1 MRAYGLAKQMLA
13 VGSEVYAIEHGLRYL
28 HCILATLYGP
38 FDHAE
43 PDRAHFIGGMLDR
56 AMAEQAA
63 GSRTFTVWGAPET
76 VRECLYVTDQ
86 IEAILAADAAFE
98 NTILNCAVN
107 APVTIDEV
115 GRTILEVLCWEA
127 EIVYPPDS
135 FRGTSR
141 KVLDSTRF
149 LRATGWGPRID
160 LADGLARLAEHMRD
174 EGGAD

>member
-1 MRAYGLAKQMLA
+1 MRSSTA
-13 VGSEVYAIEHGLRYL
+13 S
-28 HCILATLYGP
+28 ATSTASWRPSTGRSTTP
-38 FDHAE
+38 SPTA
-43 PDRAHFIGGMLDR
+43 RTSS
-56 AMAEQAA
+56 AA
-63 GSRTFTVWGAPET
+63 CWTFTVWGAPET